1 MYTVHGSQ
9 EEFKLVDEK
18 RAREKEAAEEL
29 QRQLEKRRV
38 ERLIEEERLELEG
51 QQMVRVRAARRLVYQ
66 PDPHPFACLACR
78 KPQSRLRWRKKSAKR
93 SVAVRKPSRS
103 WWRPSRPTRSTR
115 S

>member
-51 QQMVRVRAARRLVYQ
+51 Q
-66 PDPHPFACLACR
+66 
-78 KPQSRLRWRKKSAKR
+78 
-93 SVAVRKPSRS
+93 
-103 WWRPSRPTRSTR
+103 
-115 S
+115 